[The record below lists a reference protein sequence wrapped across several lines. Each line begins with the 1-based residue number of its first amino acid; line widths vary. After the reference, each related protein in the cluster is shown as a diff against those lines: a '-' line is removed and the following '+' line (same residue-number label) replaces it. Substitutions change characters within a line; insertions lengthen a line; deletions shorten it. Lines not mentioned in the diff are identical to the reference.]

1 MPRTVRRIWE
11 GQAGGFGEAA
21 RTFSYEAFVPDPI
34 AGIDPVY
41 PLSVVEAVSAA
52 DRAVRGLDAM
62 PGLIGL
68 EALSRQFLR
77 AESVGSSWIEG
88 LQISHRRLAKAVF
101 DPAAADRTAR
111 GVVGNI
117 LAMEKAIQLGAA
129 VGTITTPDLVE
140 LHRVLFAGT
149 EDERLGGRVRDRQ
162 NWIGGSS
169 LSPRRAE
176 FVPPPEWEVGQLLD
190 DLCAF
195 ANRTDLPA
203 VAQAAIAHAQF
214 ETIHPFADGNGR
226 IGRALIHVILRRRGV
241 ATHFVPPVSLVLA
254 GNARSYVQGLTA
266 YRTGDVPTWT
276 RMFANAL
283 RHSAGL
289 AVKLGEGLLTLQRAW
304 RERAGRPR
312 RTSATQRL
320 IERLPAR
327 PIVDINAAAELLA
340 VSYPQARVAVLRL
353 EDAGV
358 LRPVSIG
365 RKRNRA
371 WEAPELLDLLD
382 EFEFDALTPTRDGE
396 PRRPS
401 PRSDR

>member
-11 GQAGGFGEAA
+11 GQAGGFGESAL
-21 RTFSYEAFVPDPI
+21 TFSYEAFVPDPI

-62 PGLIGL
+62 PGLTGL
-68 EALSRQFLR
+68 EALSRQLLR

-117 LAMEKAIQLGAA
+117 LAMEQAVQLGAA

-169 LSPRRAE
+169 ASPRRAE
-176 FVPPPEWEVGQLLD
+176 FVPPPEWDVGQLLD

-195 ANRTDLPA
+195 ADRTDLPA

-241 ATHFVPPVSLVLA
+241 ATRFVPPVSLVLA
-254 GNARSYVQGLTA
+254 GNARAYVEGLTA
-266 YRTGDVPTWT
+266 YRTGDVPAWT

-283 RHSAGL
+283 RDSAGL
-289 AVKLGEGLLTLQRAW
+289 AAKLGEALLTLQTAW
-304 RERAGRPR
+304 RERVGRPR

-401 PRSDR
+401 PTPDR